1 MWVVKLGGSL
11 SRDPLLKD
19 WLECLLETGGGRVV
33 IVPGGG
39 AFADQVRTHQ
49 AHWHFDDLAAHNM
62 AILAM
67 AQYGIMLRSI
77 CPQLVPAPGDDEIR
91 RALRKGRVPLWQ
103 PLALMRD
110 TPDELTH
117 WGATSDS
124 LSAWLAKRL
133 HAERLVLVKA
143 CPVDAEATLASHIAA
158 GIVDQSFDAFTRD
171 AHYATDVVGKSD
183 LRQIRALLRAAVPA
197 RHPFNP

>member
-19 WLECLLETGGGRVV
+19 WLECLAETGGGRVV

-49 AHWHFDDLAAHNM
+49 AHWRFDDLVAHNM
-62 AILAM
+62 AVLAM
-67 AQYGIMLRSI
+67 AQYAIMLSSI

-103 PLALMRD
+103 PLALMREA
-110 TPDELTH
+110 PDELTN
-117 WGATSDS
+117 WGVTSDS
-124 LSAWLAKRL
+124 LSAWLANRL

-143 CPVDAEATLASHIAA
+143 CAVDAEATLASLIAT
-158 GIVDQSFDAFTRD
+158 GIVDQSFDTFTRN
-171 AHYATDVVGKSD
+171 ARYAIDVVGKSD
-183 LRQIRALLRAAVPA
+183 LRPIRALLRAAPQA
-197 RHPFNP
+197 PRTTR